1 MLCDQLA
8 ENIAVCFVIT
18 GCSVVETY
26 EYWLMSSLY
35 KRLTLSKSLKI
46 KARTNSCDCGHN
58 SIANVKNL
66 KGTKTAS
73 FMVKDIYA

>member
-46 KARTNSCDCGHN
+46 KAQTDSCDYGHN
-58 SIANVKNL
+58 SIADVKKL
-66 KGTKTAS
+66 TKEQRLPHS
-73 FMVKDIYA
+73 W